1 MLRGDVA
8 GLALAVVLIIG
19 HEEEVVVVA
28 GQRLHII
35 VLIKRCDVLGDIHVV
50 VVEEHGEFLDEIG
63 QQRIVFDGEFLQV
76 DVDALELVAV
86 ANGDEAVEK
95 LLAQLFVT
103 HDAADA
109 FGTEVVAIVVG
120 EHRHNGHST
129 FAQGCQCFLVD
140 LYLQPAGIGIDE
152 EPLGNDH
159 VEVLH
164 VLPERAQRVSV
175 PVDIPRGAHAKSWI
189 TPLVDELLRES
200 LAVSN
205 KAMGALIVFL
215 ISVVHALLQEVVAQ
229 RAVSFGEFGVA
240 HERLRGSHH
249 PTVVVAERH
258 IRTALQRKHGD
269 EDDNQ

>member
-1 MLRGDVA
+1 VSIGTIGIPLLRRA
-8 GLALAVVLIIG
+8 ASA
-19 HEEEVVVVA
+19 
-28 GQRLHII
+28 
-35 VLIKRCDVLGDIHVV
+35 
-50 VVEEHGEFLDEIG
+50 FLSI
-63 QQRIVFDGEFLQV
+63 
-76 DVDALELVAV
+76 
-86 ANGDEAVEK
+86 
-95 LLAQLFVT
+95 
-103 HDAADA
+103 
-109 FGTEVVAIVVG
+109 
-120 EHRHNGHST
+120 
-129 FAQGCQCFLVD
+129 

-175 PVDIPRGAHAKSWI
+175 PVDIPRGAHAKSRI

-215 ISVVHALLQEVVAQ
+215 ISVVHALLQEVVTQ

-240 HERLRGSHH
+240 HERLRGGHH